1 LKEIAAFGSES
12 SGLPKEVVVKVMA
25 SGEMMGEKA
34 TQAGSAE
41 DEVLAGESVADAVGA
56 CEFVCVQ
63 ERQAG
68 FKG

>member
-1 LKEIAAFGSES
+1 
-12 SGLPKEVVVKVMA
+12 
-25 SGEMMGEKA
+25 MMGEKA